1 MTDDISRETVRD
13 ALVKM
18 YSDALS
24 GGPFDARGL
33 ARDFVQAAIDAGPA
47 MARMSA
53 GYIDPPELDAR
64 EEWAIEWSL
73 AREGYAD
80 LHGGL
85 MALAAAECLAA
96 RTDDTEARDRLAK
109 RRRAAQGD
117 VQ

>member
-1 MTDDISRETVRD
+1 MGVNG
-13 ALVKM
+13 ALTE
-18 YSDALS
+18 
-24 GGPFDARGL
+24 L
-33 ARDFVQAAIDAGPA
+33 ARVYA
-47 MARMSA
+47 MARMHPHM
-53 GYIDPPELDAR
+53 GLDTR
-64 EEWAIEWSL
+64 EEWATEWSL

-117 VQ
+117 DQ